1 MNSVLNKGVK
11 RMRYQLITDSC
22 CDLPLELVDKYDL
35 EIVNFTINISG
46 EELTDDMGQSFDKD
60 SFFQR
65 LKNGETAS
73 TSLVNVHQYIEM
85 FKKYIDQHIPIVYIA
100 LSSALSGSYNN
111 ALQAKKMLEEEY
123 DTLDLTI
130 IDSHAASLGLG
141 LVVYEAAEKKEQGT
155 SKEELIQ
162 WVEEQKENYLSW
174 VTVDDI
180 KHLQRGGRISSTAA
194 TVGSLLNVKPI
205 LSMNEEG
212 KLVPFSKVRGRKK
225 SINYLVDQT
234 VNYIKEP
241 ENHSIMIGHVGVP
254 EEAEFIKVKLL
265 ERIQPKE
272 IIVSSYGPTVA
283 AHTGFGSLSVF
294 SYGQNRATLKE

>member
-1 MNSVLNKGVK
+1 
-11 RMRYQLITDSC
+11 MRYQLITDSC
-22 CDLPLELVDKYDL
+22 CDLPLDLVDKHNLD
-35 EIVNFTINISG
+35 IVNFTINISG
-46 EELTDDMGQSFDKD
+46 EELIDDMGQSFNKD

-73 TSLVNVHQYIEM
+73 TSLVNVHQYIEK
-85 FKKYIDQHIPIVYIA
+85 FKHYIDQNIPIIYLA

-130 IDSHAASLGLG
+130 IDTHAASLGLG
-141 LVVYEAAEKKEQGT
+141 LVVHEAAIKKEQGAT
-155 SKEELIQ
+155 KEELIR
-162 WVEEQKENYLSW
+162 WVEDQKLNYHSW

-194 TVGSLLNVKPI
+194 TVGSLLSVKPI
-205 LSMNEEG
+205 LTMTDKG

-225 SINYLVDQT
+225 SIKFLIDQT
-234 VNYIKEP
+234 VKHLNNP
-241 ENHSIMIGHVGVP
+241 EDHTIMIGHVGVP
-254 EEAEFIKVKLL
+254 EEAEFIKSKLL
-265 ERIQPKE
+265 EQVQPKE